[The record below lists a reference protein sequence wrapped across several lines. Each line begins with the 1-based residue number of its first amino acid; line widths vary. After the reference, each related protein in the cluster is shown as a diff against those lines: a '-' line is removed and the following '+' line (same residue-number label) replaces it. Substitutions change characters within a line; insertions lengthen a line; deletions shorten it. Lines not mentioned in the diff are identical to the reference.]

1 MPAKSG
7 EVSANWFVDSLPKA
21 FHYVSTSRFR
31 IMQDRLYAWGFGT
44 FKETVNVD
52 HVDSGFGLDPAEK
65 RFRENHIL
73 PASEPE

>member
-1 MPAKSG
+1 
-7 EVSANWFVDSLPKA
+7 VDSLPEA
-21 FHYVSTSRFR
+21 FDLVSTSRFR
-31 IMQDRLYAWGFGT
+31 IVQDRLYRWGFGS

-65 RFRENHIL
+65 PFRENHIL